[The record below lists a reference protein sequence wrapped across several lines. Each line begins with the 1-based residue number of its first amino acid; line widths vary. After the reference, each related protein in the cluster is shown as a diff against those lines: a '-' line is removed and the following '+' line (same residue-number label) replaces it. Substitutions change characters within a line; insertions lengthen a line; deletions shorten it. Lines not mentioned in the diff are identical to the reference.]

1 MNNLWPYLPT
11 ILVSGGLVIA
21 ILILMILKFLPRMK
35 LLRKGVLVDGR
46 IEAHHNREIIDS
58 GSAVTY
64 LSLVYSYD
72 CNGKN
77 YLHEEVV
84 DSGLYCKLK
93 DGDRVKVRY
102 LSKNPSKAELEA
114 SAFTTF
120 LSSLMNTGGIP
131 IGSHEDVP
139 VRWNG
144 D

>member
-1 MNNLWPYLPT
+1 MNNLWSYIPN

-21 ILILMILKFLPRMK
+21 VLILVIWKFLPWVSF
-35 LLRKGVLVDGR
+35 LRKGVLVEGR
-46 IEAHHNREIIDS
+46 IEAHHSRKIIHMFS
-58 GSAVTY
+58 TVTY

-93 DGDRVKVRY
+93 DGDGVKVRY
-102 LSKNPSKAELEA
+102 LPKNPSKAELEA

-120 LSSLMNTGGIP
+120 LSSLMNIGDIP
-131 IGSHEDVP
+131 YESKVDVRE
-139 VRWNG
+139 VWKG